1 MKENCKTCAHCRE
14 SYGGGWC
21 VRKKKK
27 VKYSGACDKW
37 KGEGMMDSIKLIIG
51 EDGAAR
57 MYDDEFDVVIHCESE
72 ADQEQLIRK
81 LNRMNWI
88 PTKERLPEK
97 DGKYL
102 CCWQGMSIETGL
114 FLNGHFRLY
123 GEIKDDLVTAW
134 MELPELY
141 KAGEQE

>member
-1 MKENCKTCAHCRE
+1 
-14 SYGGGWC
+14 
-21 VRKKKK
+21 
-27 VKYSGACDKW
+27 
-37 KGEGMMDSIKLIIG
+37 MDSIKLTIG
-51 EDGAAR
+51 EDGVTR

-72 ADQEQLIRK
+72 AEQEQLIRK
-81 LNRMNWI
+81 LNRMNWT

-102 CCWQGMSIETGL
+102 CCWQGMSIETGM

-123 GEIKDDLVTAW
+123 GEIKDNLVTAW

-141 KAGEQE
+141 KE